1 MVKRCIKSSSST
13 VKWQSGSWIKYK
25 MIKAWWIGRI
35 RFVWFSNTAYVLRS
49 TFKSKTHTFLS
60 SMLHVFTLFFKNS
73 MNDIW
78 LSIYEYSMN
87 DYLFPAHIVVYP
99 VNSWNIAKT
108 IKFIAFQVFLL
119 QRNIGGGGSRSFRE
133 NRRMSYERH
142 CSWIVKWPYGFTL
155 RFKTLPFK
163 PTRL

>member
-1 MVKRCIKSSSST
+1 
-13 VKWQSGSWIKYK
+13 

-119 QRNIGGGGSRSFRE
+119 QRNIGGGGQGLFGKIEECLMRDIARE
-133 NRRMSYERH
+133 LLSDLTVLLSDSKHYHLNQLGYS
-142 CSWIVKWPYGFTL
+142 V
-155 RFKTLPFK
+155 
-163 PTRL
+163 